1 MKEKAMSIAEVMNR
15 RIKLMLTSMTLLG
28 LAFAAS
34 PQVALAQQSIQTLT
48 AIATLGNS
56 QAGSPVTEPA
66 THGTFK
72 YNVKFAV
79 PFATVPIVLATP
91 LQGTNFG
98 QNIADTFAIAVTEV
112 TTAGFAV
119 NVNRVDNPP
128 DVGWGQDLR
137 LAYTASAP

>member
-1 MKEKAMSIAEVMNR
+1 MKEKAMSIAVVMNR
-15 RIKLMLTSMTLLG
+15 RTTLMLTSMTLLG

-34 PQVALAQQSIQTLT
+34 PQVALAQESMTLT

-56 QAGSPVTEPA
+56 QAGSPVTESG

-72 YNVKFAV
+72 YNVKFPA
-79 PFATVPIVLATP
+79 PFATVPIVLAMP

-98 QNIADTFAIAVTEV
+98 QNIADSFAIIVTEV
-112 TTAGFAV
+112 TTTGFAV
-119 NVNRVDNPP
+119 NVNRVDNTP

-137 LAYTASAP
+137 LAYTASTP

>member
-1 MKEKAMSIAEVMNR
+1 MNMNR
-15 RIKLMLTSMTLLG
+15 RTTLILTSMTLLG
-28 LAFAAS
+28 VAFAAS
-34 PQVALAQQSIQTLT
+34 PQVALAGETLT

-56 QAGSPVTEPA
+56 QAGSPVTEPG

-72 YNVKFAV
+72 YNVKFAA

-112 TTAGFAV
+112 TTTGFAV